1 MDGQRATITAV
12 ARRAGVSPASVSRVM
27 NGSTTVDPDIAD
39 RVRRA
44 ARDLDYTANPLA
56 RSLVLGRT
64 QTVAYLA
71 PDLSNPVFASTLR
84 ELGRAAAGDGHR
96 LLVAESVEDAGSEP
110 DLARE
115 LRRRSDGIVLAA
127 PRMRDADLLA
137 VCRDLAP
144 VVLVNRSHP
153 RAGVPVLTTD
163 HTAGIRAL
171 ARHLHDLG
179 HRRMVFL
186 AGSPS
191 ASDTR
196 RRRGLQ
202 AFARSHPEV
211 ELTTLVCGVTLEDG
225 HAAVD
230 AVLASGATAVLAYND
245 LVAVGAMSG
254 LAARGVDVP
263 GDVSVTG
270 FDDIPFARHVS
281 PGLTTATVGAG
292 TSGGGAAVAGGLG
305 GQAWSRLHALLRGD
319 VPPPDLTLV
328 PGLVVRGSTGPA
340 PGSARA

>member
-1 MDGQRATITAV
+1 MTGSTRATITAV

-27 NGSTTVDPDIAD
+27 NGSTTVDAGIAD
-39 RVRRA
+39 RVRAA
-44 ARDLDYTANPLA
+44 ARELDYTANPLA

-64 QTVAYLA
+64 QTVAFLA
-71 PDLSNPVFASTLR
+71 PDLSNPTFATTLR
-84 ELGRAAAGDGHR
+84 GLGRAAALHGHR

-115 LRRRSDGIVLAA
+115 LRRRSDGLVLAA

-144 VVLVNRSHP
+144 VVLVNRTHP

-163 HTAGIRAL
+163 HTAGITAL
-171 ARHLHDLG
+171 ARHLRDLG
-179 HRRMVFL
+179 HRRMLYL

-196 RRRGLQ
+196 RRRGLSS
-202 AFARSHPEV
+202 FARTHPEV
-211 ELTTLVCGVTLEDG
+211 TLTTMPCGVTLDDG
-225 HAAVD
+225 YASVD

-245 LVAVGAMSG
+245 LVAVGTLSG
-254 LAARGVDVP
+254 LADRGVDVP
-263 GDVSVTG
+263 GDLSVTG

-281 PGLTTATVGAG
+281 PTLTTVAV
-292 TSGGGAAVAGGLG
+292 GGGELG
-305 GQAWSRLHALLRGD
+305 GQAWERLHAQLLGRT
-319 VPPPDLTLV
+319 PPPDLTLV
-328 PGLVVRGSTGPA
+328 PELVVRASTGAA
-340 PGSARA
+340 PGGSLSR